1 MKNKVNLK
9 LAHIYIFFL
18 KFFLQVESHFDNFE
32 AVELA
37 VSYAGLS
44 ALTEKQPISLTKLK
58 KRIESR
64 FGFRLN

>member
-1 MKNKVNLK
+1 M
-9 LAHIYIFFL
+9 
-18 KFFLQVESHFDNFE
+18 ESHFDNFE

>member
-1 MKNKVNLK
+1 MKNKLNLK
-9 LAHIYIFFL
+9 LAHT
-18 KFFLQVESHFDNFE
+18 FFLQVESHFDKFE